1 MCIECAAACAG
12 EALRDNTCCIL
23 HGNTSSFHAG
33 EATNGETPTS
43 DGAPPALDDIL
54 PAAGADA
61 ARAARPRRD
70 AAGVDRP
77 ALRFCERFLEL
88 LTDLLSQLPTRR
100 FLHAVLCE
108 RQVLVKAKR
117 SALYAAPAGQL
128 FRQLLDQFE
137 FYVAFPVD
145 NHTSEALQV
154 RARGSGGYKL
164 RGFWVRAP

>member
-1 MCIECAAACAG
+1 M
-12 EALRDNTCCIL
+12 
-23 HGNTSSFHAG
+23 FAG
-33 EATNGETPTS
+33 EATNGSTAAPE
-43 DGAPPALDDIL
+43 DAPPLALDDIL
-54 PAAGADA
+54 PPAADSA
-61 ARAARPRRD
+61 APNNSPRRD

-137 FYVAFPVD
+137 FYVGFPVD
-145 NHTSEALQV
+145 NHTSEALQARPSSPMMICV
-154 RARGSGGYKL
+154 R
-164 RGFWVRAP
+164 WPQ